1 MKRITV
7 PATFVFLLAVSVA
20 TVAQPAHQ
28 TQPTTTTTPTSQETV
43 TRDAT
48 REKMRALLDTTG
60 PKINVAF
67 KQSDK
72 NPYNFVGIMSTG
84 LTNADSFEIVILISD
99 QETIHFR
106 IFPKYKG
113 VYLNVNKAS
122 DSAGLLRR
130 MVRLSDKN
138 FLYWGADDTFDI
150 FAGYNF
156 TLESGF
162 PEASIRVV
170 LNSIAKLDQY
180 VGEMKPSID

>member
-1 MKRITV
+1 MKRIII
-7 PATFVFLLAVSVA
+7 PATLVFMLAASVVA
-20 TVAQPAHQ
+20 VAQPQHQ
-28 TQPTTTTTPTSQETV
+28 SQSGTSTPQQQTS
-43 TRDAT
+43 RDNT
-48 REKMRALLDTTG
+48 REKLRAVLNDVG

-67 KQSDK
+67 RQSDK
-72 NPYNFVGIMSTG
+72 EPYSFGGKMSTG
-84 LTNADSFEIVILISD
+84 LTNADSFEIVISVGD

-113 VYLNVNKAS
+113 AYVNVDKAANS
-122 DSAGLLRR
+122 SALLRQ

-138 FLYWGADDTFDI
+138 FLYWGADESFDV

-170 LNSIAKLDQY
+170 LNSIKNLDQFI
-180 VGEMKPSID
+180 GEMKSSLD